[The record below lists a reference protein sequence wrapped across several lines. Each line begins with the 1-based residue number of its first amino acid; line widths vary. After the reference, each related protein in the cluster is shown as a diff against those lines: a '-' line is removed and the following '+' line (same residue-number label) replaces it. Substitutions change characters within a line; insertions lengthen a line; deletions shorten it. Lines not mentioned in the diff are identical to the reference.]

1 MKKRVK
7 TNFSRIKKKKKK
19 LTVENWQTTSSE
31 TTQWNST
38 QFVILYTVYTY
49 VHVQLN
55 ILNIIGKM
63 YCNAN
68 AL

>member
-1 MKKRVK
+1 MYQKL
-7 TNFSRIKKKKKK
+7 KKKKKK
-19 LTVENWQTTSSE
+19 LTVENSQTTSSE